1 MDEATTPLPQTVAV
15 IGAGGAGKTTLIEAL
30 ALRAGVLTRAG
41 TIEDGTTLSD
51 HEPEEISH
59 GISLSLGVVPLS
71 WTAPG
76 GRTHDLT
83 LLDTPGYLDFAGV
96 VDDALAVADLA
107 LVVVSAVE
115 GVQAGTH
122 LAVDAAR
129 AAGVPLMMVV
139 TKEDKQHA
147 DFHRVL
153 ADLRSAFGDHVVA
166 LELPVA
172 EEEQF
177 TALAD
182 VLSEDAVTYDGA
194 GSHHGPVPAAVA
206 DEEHRLHDEV
216 TEEIVSHDDD
226 QLERYLSGEVP
237 GVAELEHTLAHE
249 VLDGEAVPVLVAS
262 GLSGVGVDR
271 LADLL
276 CELSPSLAERNP
288 RVLAGE
294 IEVEVAP
301 DPAGV
306 TLVHAF
312 RTLADPFV
320 GQVTLLRVLSG
331 TLRPGDRLINAS
343 THTEERIPGLFRLS
357 GKDHQPIDTAG
368 PGQVAAAAKLAAT
381 PAGSLLSPK
390 GGAGKNLR
398 PRPLPVRPQVYALA
412 LEPVTQSDDDR
423 LSSALARLVA
433 EDRTLVVDRVGD
445 RTVLHGLGD
454 THLTVALERLARIFT
469 VHVTTSPVPVGYRE
483 TIARPATAE
492 GKVKKQSGGHGQFA
506 VVNLRV
512 SPRPRG
518 AGFEFVDSVVGGSIP
533 RNYMTAVHKG
543 IVEAMASG
551 GLHGHEIVDIQVEVL
566 DGKSHPVDSSDM
578 AFRTAA
584 ALGVKEALAAGGSV
598 VLEPISRVHV
608 TVPASAQGDVMSDL
622 STRRG
627 RITDTTSLDG
637 GLVRIEAS
645 VPAAELGRYV
655 LDLRSLTGG
664 RGMLSIE
671 PDRFEVCPDHL
682 VPA

>member
-1 MDEATTPLPQTVAV
+1 MDAMTPRLRTVAV
-15 IGAGGAGKTTLIEAL
+15 LGAGGAGKTTLVEAL
-30 ALRAGVLTRAG
+30 ALRAGVLNRAG
-41 TIEDGTTLSD
+41 TVEDGSTLSD
-51 HEPEEISH
+51 HEPEEIAR
-59 GISLSLGVVPLS
+59 GMSLALGVVPLS
-71 WTAPG
+71 WTADDG
-76 GRTHDLT
+76 QLYDVT

-107 LVVVSAVE
+107 LVVVSAVD

-122 LAVDAAR
+122 LAMDAAR
-129 AAGVPLMMVV
+129 AAGVPVV
-139 TKEDKQHA
+139 VVVSKEDKPRA
-147 DFHRVL
+147 DFHRAL
-153 ADLRSAFGDHVVA
+153 DELRAAFGDHLVP

-172 EEEQF
+172 EEIAF

-182 VLSEDAVTYDGA
+182 VLSEEGVEYDGT
-194 GSHHGPVPAAVA
+194 GSHHVPLPASVA
-206 DEEHRLHDEV
+206 EEEHRLHEQI

-226 QLERYLSGEVP
+226 QLERYLAGESP
-237 GVAELEHTLAHE
+237 TIGELERTLAHE
-249 VLDGEAVPVLVAS
+249 VRDGDAVPVLVAS
-262 GLSGVGVDR
+262 GLTGVGVDR
-271 LADLL
+271 LADLV
-276 CELSPSLAERNP
+276 CELAPALADRLP
-288 RVLAGE
+288 TVLAGD

-331 TLRPGDRLINAS
+331 TLHAGDRLINAT
-343 THTEERIPGLFRLS
+343 THGEERIPGLFRLR
-357 GKDHQPIDTAG
+357 GKDHVPLEEAG
-368 PGQVAAAAKLAAT
+368 PGQVVAVAKLVST

-398 PRPLPVRPQVYALA
+398 PRPLPARPGVYGLA

-423 LSSALARLVA
+423 LSAALTRLIA
-433 EDRTLVVDRVGD
+433 EDRTLTVDRMGD
-445 RTVLHGLGD
+445 RTVLRGLGD
-454 THLTVALERLARIFT
+454 THLAVALERLARIFT
-469 VHVTTSPVPVGYRE
+469 VHVTTSPVPVDYRV
-483 TIARPATAE
+483 TIARPAAAE

-506 VVNLRV
+506 VVGLRV
-512 SPRPRG
+512 SPLPRG
-518 AGFEFVDSVVGGSIP
+518 AGFEFVDAVVGGSIP
-533 RNYMTAVHKG
+533 RNYMGAVHKG
-543 IVEAMASG
+543 VVEAMTAG
-551 GLHGHEIVDIQVEVL
+551 GSHGHEIVDIKVEIL

-584 ALGVKEALAAGGSV
+584 AIGVREALLAGGSV
-598 VLEPISRVHV
+598 ILEPVSKVLV
-608 TVPASAQGDVMSDL
+608 TVPAAAQGDVMSDL

-627 RITDTTSLDG
+627 RITDTRSLDG
-637 GLVRIEAS
+637 GQVQIEAS
-645 VPAAELGRYV
+645 VPAAELTRYV

-664 RGMLSIE
+664 RGSLLIE